1 MSGRQSTEKYWN
13 ENPDRWATMLV
24 IANDVSEMYGLP
36 SVPEDKIRKLGGR
49 DALSFCWWKQAN
61 GRSAIGYRWT
71 DPDYRLEFERL
82 NCVSTE
88 DRRACMEG
96 VVGLLYYRM
105 HLSVLEID
113 CVLGL
118 ARSTVHAL
126 KKGWDGQSRDFKVM
140 FFGLSGDMRHK
151 GLRNLVLGKTG
162 CQSKS

>member
-1 MSGRQSTEKYWN
+1 MQDPLEIPKYWDA
-13 ENPDRWATMLV
+13 NPDRWATMLV
-24 IANDVSEMYGLP
+24 VANDISEMYGLP
-36 SVPEDKIRKLGGR
+36 HLPEQTIRALGGP
-49 DALSFCWWKQAN
+49 DALPLCWWKQEN
-61 GRSAIGYRWT
+61 GRSNIGYRWSH
-71 DPDYRLEFERL
+71 PDHREEFEAV

-105 HLSVLEID
+105 HLAISEID
-113 CVLGL
+113 YILGL
-118 ARSTVHAL
+118 SRGTIAVL
-126 KKGWDGQSRDFKVM
+126 KKGWDEQSRDFKVM